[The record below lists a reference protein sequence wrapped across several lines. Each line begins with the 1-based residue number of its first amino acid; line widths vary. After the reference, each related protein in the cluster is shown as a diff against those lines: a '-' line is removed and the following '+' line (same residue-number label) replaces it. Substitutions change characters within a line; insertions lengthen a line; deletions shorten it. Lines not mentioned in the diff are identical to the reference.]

1 MVGGGM
7 RQSGHLAA
15 AGIIA
20 LNDLT
25 ERLKEDHSNAQK
37 LAQGLAS
44 LKRIV
49 LKPELIKTNIIF
61 FSLEHSNIKP
71 ETFLE
76 NLEAQGIKIL
86 MIHEGVFRI
95 VLHREISETQVELVI
110 KAMKEIT
117 K

>member
-25 ERLKEDHSNAQK
+25 KRLEEDHSNAQK
-37 LAQGLAS
+37 LAQGIAR
-44 LKRIV
+44 LKGIV

-61 FSLEHSNIKP
+61 FRLEYSNIKP
-71 ETFLE
+71 ESFLKS
-76 NLEAQGIKIL
+76 LESEGIKIL
-86 MIHEGVFRI
+86 MIQEGIFRI
-95 VLHREISETQVELVI
+95 VLHREISETQVEQVI
-110 KAMKEIT
+110 KAIT
-117 K
+117 DLTK

>member
-1 MVGGGM
+1 M

-20 LNDLT
+20 LSDLVNQ
-25 ERLKEDHSNAQK
+25 LKKDHFNAQK
-37 LAQGLAS
+37 LAQGLAR
-44 LKRIV
+44 LKGIA

-61 FSLEHSNIKP
+61 FSLKHRTLSP
-71 ETFLE
+71 EVFLK

-86 MIHEGVFRI
+86 MIQSGVFRA
-95 VLHREISETQVELVI
+95 VLHREISESQIERVIRVSEEL
-110 KAMKEIT
+110 T